1 MFKKNTAVPGFFIGN
16 FINATT
22 GAVVVTG
29 TPVEKRTLDGTV
41 GDCTNAAS
49 YTSGDQGWKIDLA
62 AGDLNADL
70 VGLSFT
76 LTDCLPICFTIKTVT
91 GIPDANGNT
100 AANVTQWEGHNVH
113 AHSEEGT
120 PTVEVVRWGGNDVAA
135 TGINGTPKVDIAAIL
150 SHAITQT
157 GTQVADGFQTFFDV
171 ASPPAASILT
181 SINMA
186 SVLVNTT
193 IAAAGRTTTAL
204 RLTAGSDQN
213 DAYNGMMVILD
224 SDEGNNVLVARSIT
238 DYNGADKT
246 VTFTPAIIHDPVSGG
261 TVLIVPSNPQINDI
275 DVETDAIA
283 HSVGDHGAGLTSL
296 PAVVLANSASHG
308 GAAAVI
314 TLATPIVAN
323 ATQIEGSDATDQI
336 NAAVDVAL
344 NTAIPGSPTA
354 DSINERI
361 AAIDT
366 AAPLIKAVTD
376 KVDTTLVADGAVS
389 QFTANALE
397 LGAAGSGGDATAAN
411 QTTIIGHLTDIKGA
425 GFTGSTDSN
434 EAIANSVAAITPGT
448 PINVSSQT
456 TIITEGS

>member
-100 AANVTQWEGHNVH
+100 A
-113 AHSEEGT
+113 
-120 PTVEVVRWGGNDVAA
+120 
-135 TGINGTPKVDIAAIL
+135 
-150 SHAITQT
+150 
-157 GTQVADGFQTFFDV
+157 
-171 ASPPAASILT
+171 
-181 SINMA
+181 
-186 SVLVNTT
+186 
-193 IAAAGRTTTAL
+193 
-204 RLTAGSDQN
+204 
-213 DAYNGMMVILD
+213 
-224 SDEGNNVLVARSIT
+224 
-238 DYNGADKT
+238 
-246 VTFTPAIIHDPVSGG
+246 
-261 TVLIVPSNPQINDI
+261 
-275 DVETDAIA
+275 
-283 HSVGDHGAGLTSL
+283 
-296 PAVVLANSASHG
+296 VVLANSASHG

-361 AAIDT
+361 AAMDGGVQLADNAITASKYDESTAFPTKSADTGATKIARTGGDGSTLLTDIGGQLISLASSISTIDGIVDSILVDSGT
-366 AAPLIKAVTD
+366 TLDAGIAAIKTVTD
-376 KVDTTLVADGAVS
+376 KVDSLIEVV
-389 QFTANALE
+389 
-397 LGAAGSGGDATAAN
+397 
-411 QTTIIGHLTDIKGA
+411 
-425 GFTGSTDSN
+425 
-434 EAIANSVAAITPGT
+434 P
-448 PINVSSQT
+448 
-456 TIITEGS
+456 